1 MTSKVHKFSR
11 WRTWW
16 TIYLFGDD
24 FEAILG
30 ILEEDEAMEEEFTAV
45 ASDVSKK
52 KLLSLACILAALK
65 YSLRRNK
72 LYARA

>member
-1 MTSKVHKFSR
+1 MANMVDDLFV
-11 WRTWW
+11 
-16 TIYLFGDD
+16 FGDD

-52 KLLSLACILAALK
+52 TVVFGLYSGCIEV
-65 YSLRRNK
+65 
-72 LYARA
+72 